1 MSEPRITRNMLHSGR
16 YTSLSAPTSPS
27 EVRLNEVQ
35 NLDNVLQPRNP
46 ILPAAV
52 ELNQNVQFVGQ
63 ALRNEETRRSNRIQS
78 KGRTDYKKLHKYGRT

>member
-1 MSEPRITRNMLHSGR
+1 MLHSGR